1 MTLIEKSLNYT
12 RGMIA
17 EQETKRLFY
26 DALYETFNKRPY
38 LYDICK
44 GVIDNKSNDDL
55 ELDKLNIESITDA
68 QALKTVDLFTA
79 IYKDHILFSY
89 TFTMNTMAYFS
100 YNLCVSVELKF
111 DHGKPIFTNLT
122 VNDKDVVNFIVPSDQ
137 FTLDY
142 GYSNLTLN
150 NTEET
155 KILGFLYDDDIVNG
169 QINPKP
175 TVVTIKPKLFANY
188 IRKAIIS

>member
-1 MTLIEKSLNYT
+1 MTLIEKSRNYT

-44 GVIDNKSNDDL
+44 DVIDNKSNDDL
-55 ELDKLNIESITDA
+55 ELDKLNIESFTDA
-68 QALKTVDLFTA
+68 QTLKTVDLFTA
-79 IYKDHILFSY
+79 IYKDRILFSY
-89 TFTMNTMAYFS
+89 TFTMNTISYFS

-122 VNDKDVVNFIVPSDQ
+122 VNDKNVINLIVPGDQ

-142 GYSNLTLN
+142 GYSSLTLN

-155 KILGFLYDDDIVNG
+155 KILGFLYDEDIVNG
-169 QINPKP
+169 QISPKP
-175 TVVTIKPKLFANY
+175 TVVTIKPKLFAY
-188 IRKAIIS
+188 YVRKAIIS

>member
-1 MTLIEKSLNYT
+1 MALIEKSCNYT

-44 GVIDNKSNDDL
+44 DVIDNKSNDDL

-79 IYKDHILFSY
+79 IYKDHILFIY
-89 TFTMNTMAYFS
+89 TFTMTTMAYFS

>member
-1 MTLIEKSLNYT
+1 MTLIEKSRNYT

-26 DALYETFNKRPY
+26 NALYETFNKRPY

-44 GVIDNKSNDDL
+44 DVIDNKSNDDL
-55 ELDKLNIESITDA
+55 ELDKLNIESFTEA
-68 QALKTVDLFTA
+68 QTFKTVDLFTA
-79 IYKDHILFSY
+79 IYKDRILFSY
-89 TFTMNTMAYFS
+89 TFTMNTISFFS

-122 VNDKDVVNFIVPSDQ
+122 VNDKDVINLIVPSDQ

-142 GYSNLTLN
+142 GYSNLPLN

-169 QINPKP
+169 QIDP

>member
-44 GVIDNKSNDDL
+44 DVIDNKSNDDL

>member
-1 MTLIEKSLNYT
+1 MTLIEKSRNYT

-44 GVIDNKSNDDL
+44 DVIGNKSNNDL
-55 ELDKLNIESITDA
+55 ELDKLNIESFTEA

-79 IYKDHILFSY
+79 IYKDRILFSY
-89 TFTMNTMAYFS
+89 TFTMNTISFFS

-142 GYSNLTLN
+142 GYSSLTLN

-155 KILGFLYDDDIVNG
+155 KILGFLYDDDDDIVNG
-169 QINPKP
+169 QIGP

>member
-1 MTLIEKSLNYT
+1 MTLIEKSRNYT

-26 DALYETFNKRPY
+26 NALYETFNKRPY

-44 GVIDNKSNDDL
+44 DVIDNKSNDDL
-55 ELDKLNIESITDA
+55 ELDKLNIESFTEA
-68 QALKTVDLFTA
+68 QAFKTVDLFTA
-79 IYKDHILFSY
+79 IYKDRILFSY
-89 TFTMNTMAYFS
+89 TFTMNTISFFS

-111 DHGKPIFTNLT
+111 NHGKPIFTNLT
-122 VNDKDVVNFIVPSDQ
+122 VNDKDVINLIVPSDQ

-169 QINPKP
+169 QIGP

>member
-1 MTLIEKSLNYT
+1 MTLIEKSRNYT

-26 DALYETFNKRPY
+26 NALYETFNKRPY

-44 GVIDNKSNDDL
+44 DVIDNKSNDDL
-55 ELDKLNIESITDA
+55 ELDKLNIESFTEA
-68 QALKTVDLFTA
+68 QAFKTVDLFTA
-79 IYKDHILFSY
+79 IYKDRILFSY
-89 TFTMNTMAYFS
+89 TFTMNTISFFS

-111 DHGKPIFTNLT
+111 NHGKPIFTNLT
-122 VNDKDVVNFIVPSDQ
+122 VNDKDVINLIVPSDQ

>member
-44 GVIDNKSNDDL
+44 DVIDNKSNDDL
-55 ELDKLNIESITDA
+55 ELDKLNIESFTEA
-68 QALKTVDLFTA
+68 QAFKTVDLFTA
-79 IYKDHILFSY
+79 IYKDRILFSY
-89 TFTMNTMAYFS
+89 TFTMNTISFFS

-122 VNDKDVVNFIVPSDQ
+122 VNDKDVINLIVPSDQ

>member
-1 MTLIEKSLNYT
+1 MTLIEKSRNYNCEE
-12 RGMIA
+12 IVK
-17 EQETKRLFY
+17 QETKRLFY

-44 GVIDNKSNDDL
+44 DVIDNKSNDDL

-111 DHGKPIFTNLT
+111 DHGKPIFANLA

-142 GYSNLTLN
+142 GYSSLTLN

-155 KILGFLYDDDIVNG
+155 KILGFLYGDDDDIVNE
-169 QINPKP
+169 QISP
-175 TVVTIKPKLFANY
+175 TVVTIRPKLFANY

>member
-1 MTLIEKSLNYT
+1 MALIEKSRNYT

-44 GVIDNKSNDDL
+44 DVIDNKSNDDL
-55 ELDKLNIESITDA
+55 ELDKLNIESFTEA
-68 QALKTVDLFTA
+68 QAFKTVDLFTA
-79 IYKDHILFSY
+79 IYKDRILFSY
-89 TFTMNTMAYFS
+89 TFTMNTISFFS

-111 DHGKPIFTNLT
+111 NHGKPIFTNLT
-122 VNDKDVVNFIVPSDQ
+122 VNDKDVINLIVPSDQ